1 MSTQFIASPIGTLR
15 ITADAD
21 VVTGITLVRK
31 KGVSNPDAVTERCAS
46 ELEAYFAKR
55 KKEFSVR
62 MHASGT
68 PFQQSVWK
76 AMSAIPYG
84 KTQTYADIAR
94 SIGKPKAV
102 RAVGSA
108 CGKNALLV
116 LIPCHRVVG
125 SHGHLGGFS
134 SGINNK
140 KWLLAHEQQSVK

>member
-1 MSTQFIASPIGTLR
+1 MSTQFIASPIGTLK
-15 ITADAD
+15 ITADAGFI
-21 VVTGITLVRK
+21 TGIALARK
-31 KGVSNPDAVTERCAS
+31 KGVSNPDAATERCAK
-46 ELEAYFAKR
+46 ELEAYFTMG
-55 KKEFSVR
+55 KKIFSVR
-62 MHASGT
+62 MTAVGT

-84 KTQTYADIAR
+84 KTRTYADIAR

-116 LIPCHRVVG
+116 IIPCHRVVG
-125 SHGHLGGFS
+125 SHGRLGGFS

-140 KWLLAHEQQSVK
+140 KWLLAHEQQSIK

>member
-1 MSTQFIASPIGTLR
+1 MSTQFITSPIGTLR

-31 KGVSNPDAVTERCAS
+31 KDTSNPDATTERCAK
-46 ELEAYFAKR
+46 ELEAFFAR
-55 KKEFSVR
+55 KKKIFSVR
-62 MHASGT
+62 MKASGT

-116 LIPCHRVVG
+116 MIPCHRVVG
-125 SHGHLGGFS
+125 SHGRLGGFS
-134 SGINNK
+134 AGINNK

>member
-1 MSTQFIASPIGTLR
+1 MSTQFVASPIGILR
-15 ITADAD
+15 ITSDAK
-21 VVTGITLVRK
+21 VITSIALVRK
-31 KGVSNPDAVTERCAS
+31 KGTSNPDAVTERCAK
-46 ELEAYFAKR
+46 ELEAYFMKGM
-55 KKEFSVR
+55 KIFSVDIT
-62 MHASGT
+62 ADGT

-116 LIPCHRVVG
+116 IIPCHRVVG
-125 SHGHLGGFS
+125 SHGRLGGFS

-140 KWLLAHEQQSVK
+140 KWLLAHEKQSVK